1 MFEYFFRRYK
11 QDVYG
16 GFISKAKVKHVPWY
30 EWVLL
35 ISTVPLLLGML
46 VCAALKKGST
56 NFYLMLITL
65 FVMILFLIVDSRTLK
80 KAADDLF
87 TEHKERLDRLRNLL
101 QNNDFQFYN
110 EKQIDWLITVCND
123 EIGPEK
129 GSLSNFSDYFS
140 KFVFPLI
147 TLLFGAI
154 LTNSSVEAGI
164 ELVLMFSMLLLMI
177 YPISRMIRLISNV
190 IMNPDRDILIIL
202 KKNLEYLKT
211 EL

>member
-1 MFEYFFRRYK
+1 MFEYFFRKYK

-16 GFISKAKVKHVPWY
+16 RFISKAKVKHVPWY
-30 EWVLL
+30 EWALLIFTVLL
-35 ISTVPLLLGML
+35 FLGALICTAIKNGTMNLFLML
-46 VCAALKKGST
+46 AAL
-56 NFYLMLITL
+56 FAMFI
-65 FVMILFLIVDSRTLK
+65 FLIVDNRTLK
-80 KAADDLF
+80 KAANDLF
-87 TEHKERLDRLRNLL
+87 AEHKVRLKKLRDLL
-101 QNNDFQFYN
+101 QDDDFQFYN
-110 EKQIDWLITVCND
+110 AKQIDWLITVCNN
-123 EIGPEK
+123 EIGPKKEP
-129 GSLSNFSDYFS
+129 LANFSDYFS

-154 LTNSSVEAGI
+154 LTNSNAETGI

-177 YPISRMIRLISNV
+177 YPTSRMIGLISDV